1 MTARYLSR
9 SEIDPAAIFCVGK
22 NYPDHAR
29 EMLAWEQDTRQYASS
44 EADDE
49 PVIFMKPGTALSR
62 NDRTSIPLFRDR
74 PASDNM
80 HHEVELVLLIGSD
93 ANCVDIDEASSRIA
107 GYGVG
112 LDMTLRDVQ
121 LDAKKSGNPWLKSK
135 GFRNSALVS
144 DFITTDTAGPW
155 EELSISLRVNGH
167 LVQHS
172 PVSRMTFSPA
182 FLVHYLSYIYG
193 LRKGDL
199 VFTGTPSGVGKV
211 NPSDRLDAVLESG
224 TGREH
229 APTTLV
235 TFEATVI

>member
-1 MTARYLSR
+1 MTPHYITR
-9 SEIDPAAIFCVGK
+9 SSIAPSSIFCVGK

-29 EMLAWEQDTRQYASS
+29 EMQSWEPEKAAGSVPEDK
-44 EADDE
+44 E
-49 PVIFMKPGTALSR
+49 PIIFMKPGTALSR
-62 NDRTSIPLFRDR
+62 NDRTAIPLFENR
-74 PASDNM
+74 PVSESL
-80 HHEVELVLLIGSD
+80 HYEVELVLLIDRD
-93 ANCVDIDEASSRIA
+93 AGWVGIEEAPSFIS

-121 LDAKKSGNPWLKSK
+121 LEAKKKGNPWLKCK

-144 DFITTDTAGPW
+144 DFVTSDSAGDW
-155 EELSISLRVNGH
+155 EALSISLRLNGH

-199 VFTGTPSGVGKV
+199 IFTGTPSGVGKV
-211 NPSDRLDAVLESG
+211 APSDRLDAVLESG
-224 TGREH
+224 TGRES
-229 APTTLV
+229 APATLA
-235 TFEATVI
+235 TLEATVF